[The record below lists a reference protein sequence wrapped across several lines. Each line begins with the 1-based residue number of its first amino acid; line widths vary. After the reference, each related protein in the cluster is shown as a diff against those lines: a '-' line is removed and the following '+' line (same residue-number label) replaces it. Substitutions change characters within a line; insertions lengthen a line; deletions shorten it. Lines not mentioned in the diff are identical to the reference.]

1 MRATATTIT
10 RTPTRTVNSAPG
22 NKTATGR
29 ASPSVPARPTSGR
42 DRLTVDELH
51 SAKTS
56 YIGKKPQLND
66 SVPMRGAGL
75 GAGPPAGGQAP
86 GRER

>member
-1 MRATATTIT
+1 M
-10 RTPTRTVNSAPG
+10 
-22 NKTATGR
+22 
-29 ASPSVPARPTSGR
+29 
-42 DRLTVDELH
+42 DELH

-75 GAGPPAGGQAP
+75 GAGPPVGLGAGAGAV
-86 GRER
+86 GVDGGHAY